1 MLICAK
7 GRPLVVDSDG
17 GAAAV
22 EEGAGGAA
30 EDVEVCVWGGG
41 RAPLEEAEP
50 AKGGR
55 DGGSEKASPSSLMWW
70 QARGWHVRPPLL
82 P

>member
-1 MLICAK
+1 MNEKEMLICAK

-55 DGGSEKASPSSLMWW
+55 DGGSGKA
-70 QARGWHVRPPLL
+70 
-82 P
+82 